1 MSLAEHW
8 TTAVTA
14 LTPYK
19 EAIGGTSALLAAVV
33 AGVWGVLKQRKRPDA
48 TFTEQAAYQ
57 PRAAT
62 VRLHPEDRE
71 ALGDL
76 REDLKDLTRAVRG
89 HTGAVEDHGE
99 VIARH
104 GRRKPE

>member
-8 TTAVTA
+8 TAAVTA

-48 TFTEQAAYQ
+48 TFTEQAVYQ
-57 PRAAT
+57 PRAT
-62 VRLHPEDRE
+62 TNRLHRDDLSTFE
-71 ALGDL
+71 DL
-76 REDLKDLTRAVRG
+76 REDVKDLTRAIKG
-89 HTGAVEDHGE
+89 YTGAVEDHGE